1 MFDAGRAGRG
11 LSIRLD
17 ALTKHYPGQADPAVD
32 RVTMDIPAGQMTIFV
47 GPSGCGKTTTM
58 KIINRLIEPTSGTV
72 SIDGQNV
79 LGLDPHE
86 LRRHIGYVV
95 QQIGLFPHMTIAQNI
110 GVVPK
115 LLGWAKPKIAA
126 RVDELLEMTGLDPSV
141 FRSRYPRQLSG
152 GQQQRV
158 GVARALAADPPVL
171 LMDEPFGAT
180 DPITRERLQTEFR
193 RLQQELGKTVVFVTH
208 DFEEAL
214 KLGDRIAVLADRSR
228 IVQYDTPVR
237 LLAAPAD
244 TYVSSFIGSTPHLKQ
259 LALAT
264 VADVAL
270 SPGPDP
276 VTVAEGQPFVDST
289 ATLRDA
295 MDLIIKYDGA
305 PVAVR
310 DTEGAITGLLS
321 FQDVCRALRPQE
333 AEAHVG

>member
-1 MFDAGRAGRG
+1 MFDTARTGRG

-17 ALTKHYPGQADPAVD
+17 ELTKVYPGQREPAVD
-32 RVTMDIPAGQMTIFV
+32 KVTMEIPAGQTTMFV

-79 LGLDPHE
+79 LGLDPNE

-110 GVVPK
+110 GLVPK
-115 LLGWAKPKIAA
+115 LLGWSKAKVSA
-126 RVDELLEMTGLDPSV
+126 RVDELLEMTGLDPAA
-141 FRSRYPRQLSG
+141 FRARYPRQLSG

-193 RLQQELGKTVVFVTH
+193 RLQRELGKTVVFVTH

-214 KLGDRIAVLADRSR
+214 KLGDRIAVLAERSR
-228 IVQYDTPVR
+228 IVQYDTPAR

-244 TYVSSFIGSTPHLKQ
+244 DYVRSFIGSAPYLKQ

-264 VADVAL
+264 VADVKL
-270 SPGPDP
+270 GPVP
-276 VTVAEGQPFVDST
+276 AASNSLPTVDGSAS
-289 ATLRDA
+289 LRDV
-295 MDLIIKYDGA
+295 MDLILQRGGESVTVVDEAGA
-305 PVAVR
+305 V
-310 DTEGAITGLLS
+310 TGALA
-321 FQDVCRALRPQE
+321 FADVCRALSAQE
-333 AEAHVG
+333 ETHVG

>member
-1 MFDAGRAGRG
+1 MFDSARTGRG
-11 LSIRLD
+11 LGIRLD
-17 ALTKHYPGQADPAVD
+17 ELTKVYPGQREPAVD
-32 RVTMDIPAGQMTIFV
+32 RVTMDIPAGQTTMLV

-58 KIINRLIEPTSGTV
+58 KIINRLIEPSSGTI

-79 LGLDPHE
+79 LGLDPNE

-110 GVVPK
+110 ATVPK
-115 LLGWAKPKIAA
+115 LLGWSKAKVSA
-126 RVDELLEMTGLDPSV
+126 RVDELLEMTGLDPAT
-141 FRSRYPRQLSG
+141 FRARYPRQLSG

-228 IVQYDTPVR
+228 IVQYDTPAR

-244 TYVSSFIGSTPHLKQ
+244 DYVRSFIGTAPYLKQ
-259 LALAT
+259 LALVT
-264 VADVAL
+264 VADVKL
-270 SPGPDP
+270 GPAPDVP
-276 VTVAEGQPFVDST
+276 NSLPTVDSST
-289 ATLRDA
+289 CLRDV
-295 MDLIIKYDGA
+295 MDLILQRGGDSVTVVDEAGT
-305 PVAVR
+305 VAG
-310 DTEGAITGLLS
+310 TLA
-321 FQDVCRALRPQE
+321 FPDVCRALSAQE
-333 AEAHVG
+333 ETRVG

>member
-1 MFDAGRAGRG
+1 MFDSARTGRG

-17 ALTKHYPGQADPAVD
+17 ELTKVYPGQREPAVD
-32 RVTMDIPAGQMTIFV
+32 RVTMEIPAGQTTMFV

-58 KIINRLIEPTSGTV
+58 KIINRLIEPSSGTV

-79 LGLDPHE
+79 LGLDPNE

-110 GVVPK
+110 GLVPK
-115 LLGWAKPKIAA
+115 LLGWSRAKVSA
-126 RVDELLEMTGLDPSV
+126 RVDELLEMTGLDPAA
-141 FRSRYPRQLSG
+141 FRARYPRQLSG

-180 DPITRERLQTEFR
+180 DPITRERLQSEFR

-228 IVQYDTPVR
+228 IVQYDTPAR

-244 TYVSSFIGSTPHLKQ
+244 DYVRSFIGSAPYLKQ

-264 VADVAL
+264 VADVKL
-270 SPGPDP
+270 GPAPEAPNSLPNVDGSASLRDVMDLILQRGGEP
-276 VTVAEGQPFVDST
+276 VTVVDE
-289 ATLRDA
+289 AGAVAGTLA
-295 MDLIIKYDGA
+295 F
-305 PVAVR
+305 P
-310 DTEGAITGLLS
+310 
-321 FQDVCRALRPQE
+321 DVCRALSAQE
-333 AEAHVG
+333 ETRVG

>member
-1 MFDAGRAGRG
+1 MFDSAGTGRG

-17 ALTKHYPGQADPAVD
+17 ELTKVYPGQREPAVD
-32 RVTMDIPAGQMTIFV
+32 RVTMEIPAGQMTMFV

-58 KIINRLIEPTSGTV
+58 KIINRLIEPSSGTV

-79 LGLDPHE
+79 LGLDPNE

-110 GVVPK
+110 GLVPK
-115 LLGWAKPKIAA
+115 LLGWSKDKVRA
-126 RVDELLEMTGLDPSV
+126 RIDELLEMTGLDPAT
-141 FRSRYPRQLSG
+141 FRARYPRQLSG

-193 RLQQELGKTVVFVTH
+193 RLQRELGKTVVFVTH

-214 KLGDRIAVLADRSR
+214 KLGDRIAVLAERSR
-228 IVQYDTPVR
+228 IVQYDTPAR
-237 LLAAPAD
+237 LLAHPAD
-244 TYVSSFIGSTPHLKQ
+244 DYVRSFIGSAPYLKQ

-264 VADVAL
+264 VADVELQPVPAAADGL
-270 SPGPDP
+270 ATVERSASLRDVMDLILQHGGEP
-276 VTVAEGQPFVDST
+276 VTVLDEA
-289 ATLRDA
+289 
-295 MDLIIKYDGA
+295 GA
-305 PVAVR
+305 VAGVL
-310 DTEGAITGLLS
+310 A
-321 FQDVCRALRPQE
+321 FPDVCRALRAQE
-333 AEAHVG
+333 ATRVG

>member
-1 MFDAGRAGRG
+1 MFDSARTGRG

-17 ALTKHYPGQADPAVD
+17 ELTKVYPGQREPAVD
-32 RVTMDIPAGQMTIFV
+32 RVTMEIPAGQTTMFV

-58 KIINRLIEPTSGTV
+58 KIINRLIEPSSGTV

-79 LGLDPHE
+79 LGLDPNE

-110 GVVPK
+110 GLVPK
-115 LLGWAKPKIAA
+115 LLGWSKAKVGA
-126 RVDELLEMTGLDPSV
+126 RVDELLEMTGLDPAA
-141 FRSRYPRQLSG
+141 FRARYPRQLSG

-193 RLQQELGKTVVFVTH
+193 RLQRELGKTVVFVTH

-228 IVQYDTPVR
+228 IVQYDTPAR

-244 TYVSSFIGSTPHLKQ
+244 DYVRSFIGAAPYLKQ

-264 VADVAL
+264 VADVKLGPAPEAPNSL
-270 SPGPDP
+270 STVDGSASLRDVMDLILQRGGDP
-276 VTVAEGQPFVDST
+276 VTVVDE
-289 ATLRDA
+289 AGAVAGTLA
-295 MDLIIKYDGA
+295 F
-305 PVAVR
+305 P
-310 DTEGAITGLLS
+310 
-321 FQDVCRALRPQE
+321 DVCRALSAQE
-333 AEAHVG
+333 ETRVG

>member
-1 MFDAGRAGRG
+1 MFDTARAGRG
-11 LSIRLD
+11 LDLRLD
-17 ALTKHYPGQADPAVD
+17 ELTKRYPGQSEPAVD

-72 SIDGQNV
+72 HIDGQDV
-79 LGLDPHE
+79 LSLNPHE

-115 LLGWAKPKIAA
+115 LLGWPKARIAA
-126 RVDELLEMTGLDPSV
+126 RIDELLEMTGLDPAA
-141 FRSRYPRQLSG
+141 FRARYPRQLSG

-180 DPITRERLQTEFR
+180 DPITRDRLQTEFR
-193 RLQQELGKTVVFVTH
+193 RLQRELGKTVVFVTH

-244 TYVSSFIGSTPHLKQ
+244 DYVSSFIGATPHLKQ
-259 LALAT
+259 LALAS
-264 VADVAL
+264 VAEVRLRPA
-270 SPGPDP
+270 
-276 VTVAEGQPFVDST
+276 TAAAEGQPSVALT
-289 ATLRDA
+289 ASLRDA
-295 MDLIIKYDGA
+295 MDLIIKQGGE

-310 DTEGAITGLLS
+310 AADGSVAGLLA
-321 FQDVCRALRPQE
+321 FEDVCEALRPE
-333 AEAHVG
+333 GIGAHVG

>member
-1 MFDAGRAGRG
+1 MFDSAGTGRG

-17 ALTKHYPGQADPAVD
+17 ELTKVYPGQREPAVD
-32 RVTMDIPAGQMTIFV
+32 RVTMEIPAGQMTMFV

-58 KIINRLIEPTSGTV
+58 KIINRLIEPSSGTV

-79 LGLDPHE
+79 LGLDPNE

-110 GVVPK
+110 GLVPK
-115 LLGWAKPKIAA
+115 LLGWSKDKVSA
-126 RVDELLEMTGLDPSV
+126 RVDELLEMTGLDPAT
-141 FRSRYPRQLSG
+141 FRARYPRQLSG

-214 KLGDRIAVLADRSR
+214 KLGDRIAVLAERSR
-228 IVQYDTPVR
+228 IVQYDTPAR
-237 LLAAPAD
+237 LLAHPAD
-244 TYVSSFIGSTPHLKQ
+244 DYVRGFIGSAPYLKQ

-264 VADVAL
+264 VADVELQPVPAAADGL
-270 SPGPDP
+270 ASVERSASLRDVMDLILQRGGEP
-276 VTVAEGQPFVDST
+276 VTVLNEA
-289 ATLRDA
+289 
-295 MDLIIKYDGA
+295 GA
-305 PVAVR
+305 VA
-310 DTEGAITGLLS
+310 GALA
-321 FQDVCRALRPQE
+321 FPDVCRALRAQE
-333 AEAHVG
+333 AARVG

>member
-17 ALTKHYPGQADPAVD
+17 ELTKRYPGQADPAVD

-115 LLGWAKPKIAA
+115 LLGWARPKITA

-180 DPITRERLQTEFR
+180 DPITRDRLQTEFR

-214 KLGDRIAVLADRSR
+214 KLGDCIAVLADRSR

-244 TYVSSFIGSTPHLKQ
+244 DYVSSFIGSTPHLKQ

-264 VADVAL
+264 VGDVAL
-270 SPGPDP
+270 SLAPAGATVDGPA
-276 VTVAEGQPFVDST
+276 VEST
-289 ATLRDA
+289 ASLRDA
-295 MDLIIKYDGA
+295 MDLIIKYGGE

-310 DTEGAITGLLS
+310 DAGGTITGLLS
-321 FQDVCRALRPQE
+321 FQDVCQALRPQE
-333 AEAHVG
+333 AGAHVG